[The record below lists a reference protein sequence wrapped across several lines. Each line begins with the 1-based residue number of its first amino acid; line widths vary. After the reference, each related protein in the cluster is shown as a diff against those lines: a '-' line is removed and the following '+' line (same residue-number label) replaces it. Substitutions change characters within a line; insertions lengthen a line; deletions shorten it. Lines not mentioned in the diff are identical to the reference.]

1 MGGWGHNNDVGL
13 HRLDRRFVAVAA
25 SSFFPQG
32 GLSFAGA
39 LGLSYMLLLLRVGK
53 FRDIGELPPNL
64 KNWFLVVVFY
74 VDSLLVCAGLSGVL
88 WLQARGWWFLT
99 RSLAVG
105 VVSVGG
111 VCTAVEGSFGNLCM
125 NICFARE
132 NFPKMQ

>member
-1 MGGWGHNNDVGL
+1 MFLLLFFRFRPFCIPLPGLQVTSQTVNCWGWVGGWGHNNDVGL

-74 VDSLLVCAGLSGVL
+74 VDSLLVCAG
-88 WLQARGWWFLT
+88 WCW
-99 RSLAVG
+99 
-105 VVSVGG
+105 
-111 VCTAVEGSFGNLCM
+111 GSFGY
-125 NICFARE
+125 
-132 NFPKMQ
+132 KHVVGGS